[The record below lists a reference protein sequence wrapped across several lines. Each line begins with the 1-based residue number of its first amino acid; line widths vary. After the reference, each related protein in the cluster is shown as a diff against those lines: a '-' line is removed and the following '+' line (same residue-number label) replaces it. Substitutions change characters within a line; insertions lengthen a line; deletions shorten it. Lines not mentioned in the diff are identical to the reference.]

1 MNVMTKKLSLDLGDV
16 WIGSAIS
23 DGLGITCR
31 PYRTIKLEELP
42 DFLQETLSNGE
53 IDTVVVGHPITASGT
68 ISEQTKKVESLFY
81 NLQDR
86 FKHVGDHTIK
96 WVLHDE
102 RFSTKR
108 ARDILGL
115 GKRKKASKELS
126 EKEHS
131 VAAAF
136 ILQNYLDRI

>member
-23 DGLGITCR
+23 DDLGITCR
-31 PYRTIKLEELP
+31 PYQTIKLEELFS
-42 DFLQETLSNGE
+42 FLQETLSEGV
-53 IDTVVVGHPITASGT
+53 IDTVVVGHPITSSGT
-68 ISEQTKKVESLFY
+68 VSEQTKKVESLFHK
-81 NLQDR
+81 LQDT
-86 FKHVGDHTIK
+86 FQHVGDHTIK

-108 ARDILGL
+108 AHDILGF
-115 GKRKKASKELS
+115 GKRKKASKKLS